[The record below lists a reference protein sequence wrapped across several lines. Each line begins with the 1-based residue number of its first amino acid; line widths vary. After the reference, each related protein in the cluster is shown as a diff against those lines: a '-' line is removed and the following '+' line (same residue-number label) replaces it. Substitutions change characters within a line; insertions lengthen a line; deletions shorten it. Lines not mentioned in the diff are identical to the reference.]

1 MKNFK
6 NLLFAALFLIAA
18 TVIGQTK
25 ISGTIVDETN
35 EGLPGASVVIKGTT
49 NGTET
54 DFNGK
59 FMLTASTESGTI
71 VVSYLGFK
79 TTEFAFT
86 SAGDLGN
93 IKLEEDGNILEEVV
107 QDKDYD
113 LNPNAE
119 LKLKVSLLFFDIKKT
134 NLQIAVYSKKT
145 DIYQISARAT
155 LYKGKKKKKSVTA
168 TGEASEV
175 STATLLIDEGGQ
187 FSQANVSTALK
198 KVVEQLINKL
208 KL

>member
-1 MKNFK
+1 M
-6 NLLFAALFLIAA
+6 
-18 TVIGQTK
+18 
-25 ISGTIVDETN
+25 
-35 EGLPGASVVIKGTT
+35 
-49 NGTET
+49 
-54 DFNGK
+54 
-59 FMLTASTESGTI
+59 
-71 VVSYLGFK
+71 
-79 TTEFAFT
+79 AF
-86 SAGDLGN
+86 GVQ
-93 IKLEEDGNILEEVV
+93 NILEEVV

-168 TGEASEV
+168 TGEAREV

-198 KVVEQLINKL
+198 KVVEQLIKKL